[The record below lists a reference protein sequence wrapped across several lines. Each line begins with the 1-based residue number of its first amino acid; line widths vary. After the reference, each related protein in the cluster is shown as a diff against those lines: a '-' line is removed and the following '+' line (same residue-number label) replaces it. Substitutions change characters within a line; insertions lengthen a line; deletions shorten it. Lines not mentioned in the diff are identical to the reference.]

1 MVFFITIKTMNNI
14 SKAIFVL
21 QLYLLMSSL
30 VSCSTYTIPEDA
42 LYPLKIG
49 VLAYDADAEE
59 STLCYIQPGETVIT
73 NVGCPY
79 EGADVVNLNLWFALE
94 DGVCTLSSPHE
105 DVQISRLDGNTIFR
119 RESRD
124 FNDRSYSFSESV
136 LREGWLAAAP
146 FGSRSGFHV
155 PFDSEQ
161 EGLHTALSTL
171 DGGEYEYYVT
181 VEGTDSGGGKIVTAR
196 MKIVNLPKEDSTEK
210 SLLFSVT
217 LEEYT
222 LSDNYM
228 MFLQ

>member
-1 MVFFITIKTMNNI
+1 MRKIL
-14 SKAIFVL
+14 S
-21 QLYLLMSSL
+21 LLCLALLFPL
-30 VSCSTYTIPEDA
+30 VSCNDYTIPEDA

-124 FNDRSYSFSESV
+124 FNDRSYSFCESV

>member
-1 MVFFITIKTMNNI
+1 MRKIL
-14 SKAIFVL
+14 S
-21 QLYLLMSSL
+21 LLCLALLFPL
-30 VSCSTYTIPEDA
+30 VSCNDYTIPEDA

-181 VEGTDSGGGKIVTAR
+181 VEGTDSGGGKIVTTR

-217 LEEYT
+217 LEEYS

>member
-1 MVFFITIKTMNNI
+1 MHRV
-14 SKAIFVL
+14 VL
-21 QLYLLMSSL
+21 LCLVLLTL
-30 VSCSTYTIPEDA
+30 ISCSASTEIDPDL

-161 EGLHTALSTL
+161 EGLHTALSAL

-196 MKIVNLPKEDSTEK
+196 MKIVNLPKEDSPEK

-222 LSDNYM
+222 LSDNYR

>member
-1 MVFFITIKTMNNI
+1 MHRV
-14 SKAIFVL
+14 A
-21 QLYLLMSSL
+21 LLSL
-30 VSCSTYTIPEDA
+30 VLLTLNSCSASTEIDPDL

-105 DVQISRLDGNTIFR
+105 DVQISRMDGNTIFR

-222 LSDNYM
+222 LSDNYR

>member
-1 MVFFITIKTMNNI
+1 MHRV
-14 SKAIFVL
+14 VL
-21 QLYLLMSSL
+21 LCLVLLTL
-30 VSCSTYTIPEDA
+30 ISCSASTEIDPDL

-94 DGVCTLSSPHE
+94 DGVCTLFSPHE

-124 FNDRSYSFSESV
+124 FNNRSYSFSESV

-222 LSDNYM
+222 LSDNYR

>member
-1 MVFFITIKTMNNI
+1 MHRV
-14 SKAIFVL
+14 VL
-21 QLYLLMSSL
+21 LCLVLLTL
-30 VSCSTYTIPEDA
+30 ISCSASTEINPDL

-124 FNDRSYSFSESV
+124 FNNRSYSFSESV

-196 MKIVNLPKEDSTEK
+196 MKIVNLPKEDSPEK

-222 LSDNYM
+222 LSDNYR

>member
-1 MVFFITIKTMNNI
+1 MHRV
-14 SKAIFVL
+14 VL
-21 QLYLLMSSL
+21 LCLVLLTL
-30 VSCSTYTIPEDA
+30 ISCSASTEIDPDL

-79 EGADVVNLNLWFALE
+79 EGADVVNLNLWYALE

-155 PFDSEQ
+155 PFDSDQ
-161 EGLHTALSTL
+161 EGLHTALS
-171 DGGEYEYYVT
+171 
-181 VEGTDSGGGKIVTAR
+181 TDSGGGKIVTAR

-222 LSDNYM
+222 LSDNYR

>member
-1 MVFFITIKTMNNI
+1 MHRV
-14 SKAIFVL
+14 VL
-21 QLYLLMSSL
+21 LCLVLLTL
-30 VSCSTYTIPEDA
+30 ISCSASTEIDPDL

-79 EGADVVNLNLWFALE
+79 EDADVVNLNLWFALE

-196 MKIVNLPKEDSTEK
+196 MKIVNLPKEDSPEK

-222 LSDNYM
+222 LSDNYR

>member
-1 MVFFITIKTMNNI
+1 MHRV
-14 SKAIFVL
+14 VL
-21 QLYLLMSSL
+21 LCLVLLTL
-30 VSCSTYTIPEDA
+30 ISCSASTEIDPDL

-59 STLCYIQPGETVIT
+59 STLCYIQPGEMVIT

-161 EGLHTALSTL
+161 EELHTALSTL

-196 MKIVNLPKEDSTEK
+196 MKIVNLPKEDSPEK
-210 SLLFSVT
+210 SLLFSIT

-222 LSDNYM
+222 LSDNYR

>member
-1 MVFFITIKTMNNI
+1 MHRV
-14 SKAIFVL
+14 VL
-21 QLYLLMSSL
+21 LCLVLLTL
-30 VSCSTYTIPEDA
+30 ISCSASTEIDPDL

-59 STLCYIQPGETVIT
+59 STLCYIQPGEMVIT

-181 VEGTDSGGGKIVTAR
+181 VEGTDSGGGKIVTAH

-222 LSDNYM
+222 LSDNYR

>member
-1 MVFFITIKTMNNI
+1 MHRV
-14 SKAIFVL
+14 VL
-21 QLYLLMSSL
+21 LCLVLLTL
-30 VSCSTYTIPEDA
+30 ISCSASTEIDPDL

-181 VEGTDSGGGKIVTAR
+181 VEGTDSVGGKIVTAR
-196 MKIVNLPKEDSTEK
+196 MKIVNLPKEDSPEK
-210 SLLFSVT
+210 SLLFSIT

-222 LSDNYM
+222 LSDNYR

>member
-1 MVFFITIKTMNNI
+1 MHRV
-14 SKAIFVL
+14 VL
-21 QLYLLMSSL
+21 LCLVLLTL
-30 VSCSTYTIPEDA
+30 ISCSASTEIDPDL

-181 VEGTDSGGGKIVTAR
+181 VEGADSGGGKIVTAR
-196 MKIVNLPKEDSTEK
+196 MKIVNLPKEDSPEK

-222 LSDNYM
+222 LSDNYR

>member
-1 MVFFITIKTMNNI
+1 
-14 SKAIFVL
+14 
-21 QLYLLMSSL
+21 MSSL
-30 VSCSTYTIPEDA
+30 VSCSTYTIPEEA

-161 EGLHTALSTL
+161 EGLHTALRTL

-181 VEGTDSGGGKIVTAR
+181 VEGTDSGGGEIVTAR

>member
-1 MVFFITIKTMNNI
+1 MHRV
-14 SKAIFVL
+14 VL
-21 QLYLLMSSL
+21 LCLVLLTL
-30 VSCSTYTIPEDA
+30 ISCSASTEINPDL

-196 MKIVNLPKEDSTEK
+196 MKIVNLPKEDSPEK
-210 SLLFSVT
+210 SLLFSIT

-222 LSDNYM
+222 LSDNYR

>member
-1 MVFFITIKTMNNI
+1 MHRV
-14 SKAIFVL
+14 VL
-21 QLYLLMSSL
+21 LCLVLLTL
-30 VSCSTYTIPEDA
+30 ISCSASTEIDPDL

-181 VEGTDSGGGKIVTAR
+181 VEGTDSGSGKIVTAR
-196 MKIVNLPKEDSTEK
+196 MKIVNLPKEDSPEK

-222 LSDNYM
+222 LSDNYR

>member
-1 MVFFITIKTMNNI
+1 MHRV
-14 SKAIFVL
+14 VL
-21 QLYLLMSSL
+21 LCLVLLTL
-30 VSCSTYTIPEDA
+30 ISCSASTEIDPDL

-196 MKIVNLPKEDSTEK
+196 MKIVNLPKEDSPEK
-210 SLLFSVT
+210 SLLFSIT

-222 LSDNYM
+222 LSDNYR

>member
-1 MVFFITIKTMNNI
+1 MRKIL
-14 SKAIFVL
+14 S
-21 QLYLLMSSL
+21 LLCLALLFPL
-30 VSCSTYTIPEDA
+30 VSCNDYTIPEDA

-171 DGGEYEYYVT
+171 DGEEYEYYVT

>member
-1 MVFFITIKTMNNI
+1 MHIV
-14 SKAIFVL
+14 VL
-21 QLYLLMSSL
+21 LCLVLLTL
-30 VSCSTYTIPEDA
+30 ISCSASTEIDPDL

-196 MKIVNLPKEDSTEK
+196 MKIVNLPKEDSPEK

-222 LSDNYM
+222 LSDNYR

>member
-1 MVFFITIKTMNNI
+1 MHRV
-14 SKAIFVL
+14 VL
-21 QLYLLMSSL
+21 LCLVLLTL
-30 VSCSTYTIPEDA
+30 ISCSASTEIDPDL

-124 FNDRSYSFSESV
+124 FNDRSYSFSGFAGGMA
-136 LREGWLAAAP
+136 RGCTIWFP
-146 FGSRSGFHV
+146 FR
-155 PFDSEQ
+155 
-161 EGLHTALSTL
+161 LSCTL
-171 DGGEYEYYVT
+171 
-181 VEGTDSGGGKIVTAR
+181 
-196 MKIVNLPKEDSTEK
+196 
-210 SLLFSVT
+210 
-217 LEEYT
+217 
-222 LSDNYM
+222 
-228 MFLQ
+228 

>member
-1 MVFFITIKTMNNI
+1 MHRV
-14 SKAIFVL
+14 VL
-21 QLYLLMSSL
+21 LCLVLLTL
-30 VSCSTYTIPEDA
+30 ISCSASTEIDPDL

-59 STLCYIQPGETVIT
+59 STLCYIQPGEMVIT

-124 FNDRSYSFSESV
+124 FNNRSYSFSESV

-196 MKIVNLPKEDSTEK
+196 MKIVNLPKEDSPEK
-210 SLLFSVT
+210 SLLFSIT

-222 LSDNYM
+222 LSDNYR

>member
-1 MVFFITIKTMNNI
+1 MHRI
-14 SKAIFVL
+14 VL
-21 QLYLLMSSL
+21 LCLVLLTL
-30 VSCSTYTIPEDA
+30 ISCSASTEIDPDL

-105 DVQISRLDGNTIFR
+105 DVQISLLDGNTIFR

-196 MKIVNLPKEDSTEK
+196 MKIVNLPKEDSPEK

-222 LSDNYM
+222 LSDNYR

>member
-1 MVFFITIKTMNNI
+1 MHRVVLLCLVLLTLI
-14 SKAIFVL
+14 S
-21 QLYLLMSSL
+21 SSA
-30 VSCSTYTIPEDA
+30 STEIDPDL

-171 DGGEYEYYVT
+171 DGGEYEYCVT

-222 LSDNYM
+222 LSDNYR

>member
-1 MVFFITIKTMNNI
+1 MHRV
-14 SKAIFVL
+14 VL
-21 QLYLLMSSL
+21 LCLVLLTL
-30 VSCSTYTIPEDA
+30 ISCSASAEIDPDL

-196 MKIVNLPKEDSTEK
+196 MKIVNLPKEDSPEK
-210 SLLFSVT
+210 SLLFSIT

-222 LSDNYM
+222 LSDNYR

>member
-1 MVFFITIKTMNNI
+1 MHRV
-14 SKAIFVL
+14 VL
-21 QLYLLMSSL
+21 LCLVLLTL
-30 VSCSTYTIPEDA
+30 ISCSASTEIDPDL

-59 STLCYIQPGETVIT
+59 STLCYIQPGEMVIT

-196 MKIVNLPKEDSTEK
+196 MKIVNLPKEDSPEK

-222 LSDNYM
+222 LSDNYR

>member
-1 MVFFITIKTMNNI
+1 MHRV
-14 SKAIFVL
+14 VL
-21 QLYLLMSSL
+21 LCLVLLTL
-30 VSCSTYTIPEDA
+30 ISCSASTEIDPDL

-124 FNDRSYSFSESV
+124 FNNRSYSFSESV

-196 MKIVNLPKEDSTEK
+196 MKIVNLPKEDSPEK

-222 LSDNYM
+222 LSDNYR

>member
-1 MVFFITIKTMNNI
+1 MHRV
-14 SKAIFVL
+14 VL
-21 QLYLLMSSL
+21 LCLVLLTL
-30 VSCSTYTIPEDA
+30 ISCSASTEINPDL

-105 DVQISRLDGNTIFR
+105 DVQISRMDGNTIFR

-124 FNDRSYSFSESV
+124 FNNRSYSFSESV

-146 FGSRSGFHV
+146 FGSHSGFHV

-210 SLLFSVT
+210 SLLFSIT

-222 LSDNYM
+222 LSDNYR

>member
-1 MVFFITIKTMNNI
+1 MRKILLLFCL
-14 SKAIFVL
+14 VL
-21 QLYLLMSSL
+21 LLPL
-30 VSCSTYTIPEDA
+30 VVSCNEYTIPEEA

-94 DGVCTLSSPHE
+94 DGACTLSSPHE

-161 EGLHTALSTL
+161 EGLYTALSTL

>member
-1 MVFFITIKTMNNI
+1 MHRV
-14 SKAIFVL
+14 VL
-21 QLYLLMSSL
+21 LCLVLLTL
-30 VSCSTYTIPEDA
+30 ISCSASTEIDPDL

-136 LREGWLAAAP
+136 LREGWLTAAP

-196 MKIVNLPKEDSTEK
+196 MKIVNLPKEDSPEK

-222 LSDNYM
+222 LSDNYR

>member
-1 MVFFITIKTMNNI
+1 MRKIL
-14 SKAIFVL
+14 S
-21 QLYLLMSSL
+21 LLCLALLFPL
-30 VSCSTYTIPEDA
+30 VSCNDYTIPEDA

-49 VLAYDADAEE
+49 ILAYDADAEE

-222 LSDNYM
+222 LSDNYR

>member
-1 MVFFITIKTMNNI
+1 MHRV
-14 SKAIFVL
+14 VL
-21 QLYLLMSSL
+21 LCLVLLTL
-30 VSCSTYTIPEDA
+30 IYCSASTEIDPDL

-171 DGGEYEYYVT
+171 DGGKYEYYVT

-196 MKIVNLPKEDSTEK
+196 MKIVNLPKEDSPEK

-222 LSDNYM
+222 LSDNYR

>member
-1 MVFFITIKTMNNI
+1 MHRV
-14 SKAIFVL
+14 VL
-21 QLYLLMSSL
+21 LCLVLLTL
-30 VSCSTYTIPEDA
+30 ISCSASTEIDPDL

-196 MKIVNLPKEDSTEK
+196 MKIVNLPKEDSPEK

-222 LSDNYM
+222 LSDNYR

>member
-1 MVFFITIKTMNNI
+1 MHRV
-14 SKAIFVL
+14 VL
-21 QLYLLMSSL
+21 LCLVLLTL
-30 VSCSTYTIPEDA
+30 ISCSASTEIDPDL

-105 DVQISRLDGNTIFR
+105 DVQISQFDGNTIFR

-196 MKIVNLPKEDSTEK
+196 MKIVNLPKEDSPEK

-222 LSDNYM
+222 LSDNYR

>member
-1 MVFFITIKTMNNI
+1 MHRV
-14 SKAIFVL
+14 VL
-21 QLYLLMSSL
+21 LCLVLLTL
-30 VSCSTYTIPEDA
+30 ISCSASTEIDPDL

-94 DGVCTLSSPHE
+94 DGVCMLSSPHE

-181 VEGTDSGGGKIVTAR
+181 VEGTDSGGGKIVTVR
-196 MKIVNLPKEDSTEK
+196 MKIVNLPKEDSPEK

-222 LSDNYM
+222 LSDNYR
-228 MFLQ
+228 MFFQ

>member
-1 MVFFITIKTMNNI
+1 MHRV
-14 SKAIFVL
+14 VL
-21 QLYLLMSSL
+21 LCLVLLTL
-30 VSCSTYTIPEDA
+30 ISCSASTEIDPA
-42 LYPLKIG
+42 LLYPLKIG

-222 LSDNYM
+222 LSDNYR

>member
-1 MVFFITIKTMNNI
+1 MHRV
-14 SKAIFVL
+14 VL
-21 QLYLLMSSL
+21 LCLVLLTL
-30 VSCSTYTIPEDA
+30 ISCSASTEIDPDL

-124 FNDRSYSFSESV
+124 FNNRSYSFSESV
-136 LREGWLAAAP
+136 LRKGWLAAAP

-181 VEGTDSGGGKIVTAR
+181 VEGTDSGGGKIVTAH

-210 SLLFSVT
+210 SLLFSIT

-222 LSDNYM
+222 LSDNYR

>member
-1 MVFFITIKTMNNI
+1 MHRV
-14 SKAIFVL
+14 VL
-21 QLYLLMSSL
+21 LFLVLLTL
-30 VSCSTYTIPEDA
+30 ISCSASTEIDPDL

-196 MKIVNLPKEDSTEK
+196 MKIVNLPKEDSPEK

-222 LSDNYM
+222 LSDNYR

>member
-1 MVFFITIKTMNNI
+1 MHRV
-14 SKAIFVL
+14 VL
-21 QLYLLMSSL
+21 LCLVLLTL
-30 VSCSTYTIPEDA
+30 ISCSASTEIDA
-42 LYPLKIG
+42 DLLYPLKIG

-196 MKIVNLPKEDSTEK
+196 MKIVNLPKEDSPEK
-210 SLLFSVT
+210 SLLFSIT

-222 LSDNYM
+222 LSDNYR

>member
-1 MVFFITIKTMNNI
+1 MHRV
-14 SKAIFVL
+14 VL
-21 QLYLLMSSL
+21 LCLVLLTL
-30 VSCSTYTIPEDA
+30 ISCSASTEIDPDL

-181 VEGTDSGGGKIVTAR
+181 VEGTDSGGGKIVTVR
-196 MKIVNLPKEDSTEK
+196 MKIVNLPKEDSPEK

-222 LSDNYM
+222 LSDNYR
-228 MFLQ
+228 MFFQ

>member
-1 MVFFITIKTMNNI
+1 MRKIL
-14 SKAIFVL
+14 S
-21 QLYLLMSSL
+21 LLCLALLFPL
-30 VSCSTYTIPEDA
+30 VSCNDYTIPEDA